1 MIHITVAAIIE
12 SDNKFLMVEEH
23 CSGQQV
29 INQPAGHLEPG
40 ETLVQAT
47 IRETLEETT
56 WTFSPDYLV
65 GIYRWVNPDTDDS
78 YLRVA
83 LAGQASNPDSSLTL
97 DTGII
102 QALWLSIQE
111 LQAQQQRMRT
121 PLVMKCINDYLAG
134 AKHSLDLLQDCIK

>member
-12 SDNKFLMVEEH
+12 SDNKFLMVEEQ
-23 CSGQQV
+23 CSGQRV

-40 ETLVQAT
+40 ETLIQAT

-56 WTFSPDYLV
+56 WTFKPNYLV
-65 GIYRWVNPDTDDS
+65 GIYRWVNPDTEDS
-78 YLRVA
+78 YIRVA
-83 LAGQASNPDSSLTL
+83 LAGQANNPDSSLTL

-102 QALWLSIQE
+102 QALWLSIEE

-121 PLVMKCINDYLAG
+121 PLVMKCIHDYLAG
-134 AKHSLDLLQDCIK
+134 ANHSLDLLRDSLD

>member
-23 CSGQQV
+23 CSGKLV

-40 ETLVQAT
+40 ESILEAT

-56 WTFSPDYLV
+56 WRFRPEYLV
-65 GIYRWVNPDTDDS
+65 GIYRWQNPQNDET

-83 LAGQASNPDSSLTL
+83 LAGQATDPDPSLAL
-97 DTGII
+97 DTGIVR
-102 QALWLSIQE
+102 ALWLNYDE
-111 LQAQQQRMRT
+111 LNKEQRLRT
-121 PLVMKCINDYLAG
+121 PLVMKCINDYRSG
-134 AKHSLDLLQDCIK
+134 SCHSLDLLCDTLE